1 MMETITTQCVCGHPF
16 TVVIVPPSGGRS
28 CPGPRR
34 SLSGSVSRILF
45 YPHRREPPRAGPGG
59 HGVPDLPA
67 RLLADHARD
76 VREEIFG
83 SGDGPFRSQGD
94 R

>member
-45 YPHRREPPRAGPGG
+45 YPHRRGRRGLGRAVTACPTC
-59 HGVPDLPA
+59 
-67 RLLADHARD
+67 RRD
-76 VREEIFG
+76 FSRITPEMFREEIFG